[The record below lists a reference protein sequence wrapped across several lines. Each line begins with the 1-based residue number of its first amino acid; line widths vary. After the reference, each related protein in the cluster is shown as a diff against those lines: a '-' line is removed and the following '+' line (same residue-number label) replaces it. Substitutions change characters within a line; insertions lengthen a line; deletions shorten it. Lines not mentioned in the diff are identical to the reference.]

1 MTTTNVFQPFPILP
15 SLLCS
20 PCTKSLAKFTRKK
33 NTKKRSKPI
42 PQVLQAENIWHLKP
56 NRLS

>member
-1 MTTTNVFQPFPILP
+1 
-15 SLLCS
+15 LLCS